1 MPTPL
6 NPEDYRDMDEPV
18 NVEGDPEDVL
28 RALLALPPE
37 DDENPASD
45 A

>member
-18 NVEGDPEDVL
+18 NVDGNPEDVL
-28 RALLALPPE
+28 RALLALSPQ
-37 DDENPASD
+37 DDEIEAGND
-45 A
+45 